1 MSNTKPLFA
10 FFGTPKFS
18 VHVLDALERHGMLP
32 AVVITAPDRPQGRGL
47 VLTPSPAKQW
57 AIERGI
63 DVLTPEKLKDGPS
76 ADGLLAELQNTEWD
90 VFVVAA
96 YAKLIPKNLLDM
108 PKHGCLN
115 VHPSLLPKFRGPS
128 PAASAILADE
138 RATGV
143 TIIQMAEKMDA
154 GPIVAQARIEL
165 LPAQEGEVDPWPPKG
180 SEFETLL
187 ATEGGNLLAETIPH
201 WISGQID
208 AEEQDESQATFTRK
222 FTDADS
228 LIDLNGDPR
237 EQLLKIR
244 AFDKNPRAHY
254 IQNGKR
260 VLITEAEVVDG
271 ELKIL
276 KVIPEGKKEMSY
288 ADFIRTLSN

>member
-1 MSNTKPLFA
+1 MSNKPLFA

-18 VHVLDALERHGMLP
+18 VHVLDALESQGMLP
-32 AVVITAPDRPQGRGL
+32 ALVITAPDRPQGRGL

-57 AIERGI
+57 AMERGI
-63 DVLTPEKLKDGPS
+63 DVLTPEKLKDE
-76 ADGLLAELQNTEWD
+76 AFLEELQNTEWD
-90 VFVVAA
+90 VFLVAA
-96 YAKLIPKNLLDM
+96 YAKLIPKNILDM
-108 PKHGCLN
+108 PRRGCLN

-143 TIIQMAEKMDA
+143 TIMQMAEKMDA

-165 LPAQEGEVDPWPPKG
+165 EEEAWPPKG

-201 WISGQID
+201 WVSGQID
-208 AEEQDESQATFTRK
+208 AEPQDESAATFTRK

-228 LIDLNGDPR
+228 LIDIHGDPR

-244 AFDKNPRAHY
+244 TFDKNPRAHF
-254 IQNGKR
+254 IKNGKR
-260 VLITEAEVVDG
+260 VIITEADIKDG
-271 ELKIL
+271 ALEIL
-276 KVIPEGKKEMSY
+276 RVIPEGKKEMSY
-288 ADFIRTLSN
+288 VDLVRTLPN